1 MRIGLIGLACL
12 LIVGCQHE
20 PERVIDLEQIQDRNG
35 VAYELN
41 TSEPYT
47 GRVIGTYA
55 NGQKQF
61 EANFVNGGEEGVDT
75 RWYENGQ
82 KKSEDTYV
90 NAKLEGVA
98 TRWRENGE
106 VRLVTCW
113 ENDEEVS
120 MDNCQ

>member
-55 NGQKQF
+55 NGQK
-61 EANFVNGGEEGVDT
+61 
-75 RWYENGQ
+75 
-82 KKSEDTYV
+82 KSEDTYV